1 MIAFKLLESVNRP
14 VHNIQFGLPML
25 PCILW
30 FRHQIVVPVV
40 LALLSV
46 VIINIFFY
54 RYRNFHRRQIVQITA
69 QRIKLQLSIQIQKM
83 IAIKL
88 GEDGKFC
95 EEQMLA
101 FNKTLVKRQ
110 QLQECI
116 KNDLERLK
124 KGAPETVR
132 SKLIGL
138 KIQITQSIDEQEDDW
153 RKFEFFF
160 DNVYPQFLENF
171 ANAFPELK
179 DMEIRLC
186 ALLKLN
192 LETKQ
197 IASVL
202 NLTNEGAKVAKYRLR
217 KKLRLSPDENL
228 IAFFNSI

>member
-1 MIAFKLLESVNRP
+1 MIAFLVMESPNCSIE
-14 VHNIQFGLPML
+14 NILAGFPKTT
-25 PCILW
+25 INLW
-30 FRHQIVVPVV
+30 LRYQIVVPAI
-40 LALLSV
+40 LCLLSIAIIV
-46 VIINIFFY
+46 VFFV
-54 RYRNFHRRQIVQITA
+54 RFKRFHRLLAAEITS
-69 QRIKLQLSIQIQKM
+69 QQIKLELAIQIRK
-83 IAIKL
+83 IISVKL
-88 GEDGKFC
+88 AEDIRHC

-101 FNKTLVKRQ
+101 FNKTLAKRQ
-110 QLQECI
+110 QVQESI
-116 KNDLERLK
+116 KIDLERLK
-124 KGAPETVR
+124 KESPQAVTR
-132 SKLIGL
+132 KLDEL
-138 KIQITQSIDEQEDDW
+138 KTQIKECADEREDDW
-153 RKFEFFF
+153 KKFEFFF

-179 DMEIRLC
+179 DTEIRLC